1 MTTALIQSFVLF
13 ALMFIGY
20 ILGKLKVITNFKE
33 LSRLVVDLTLPALI
47 LVSMQKEYSHDTAS
61 RAFSMLA
68 ISGAVY
74 AGALLLSYFLPLLYK
89 KVTEQERGVHRFA
102 MSFSNVGF
110 MGFPIAAAFL
120 GSESLFDVS
129 MYNIPFQILAFSIG
143 VLFIAPHK
151 SKKSILSKKLLVNP
165 AIMSAL
171 VGFILFLLQIKIPS
185 PLFTVCSML
194 GETTTP
200 LAMLIIGGILS
211 QSNIKQALSN
221 PHIWLTTLYRL
232 ALFPLMLYGICI
244 LLGIKAYAVPV
255 LIAAMPVAANTSM
268 LAEVYGGD
276 SAVASGLVMLS
287 TLLST
292 VTIPLIAILLTA

>member
-1 MTTALIQSFVLF
+1 MITALIQSLLLF
-13 ALMFIGY
+13 MVILVGY
-20 ILGKLKVITNFKE
+20 TAGKRKIITNFGE
-33 LSRLVVDLTLPALI
+33 LSRLVVDITLPALI
-47 LVSMQKEYSHDTAS
+47 LVSMQKEFSHETAS
-61 RAFSMLA
+61 RAFTMLG
-68 ISGAVY
+68 ISAAVY
-74 AGALLLSYFLPLLYK
+74 AGALLLSFFLPLLYK
-89 KVTEQERGVHRFA
+89 KITPQERGVHRFA

-120 GSESLFDVS
+120 GNESLFDVS
-129 MYNIPFQILAFSIG
+129 IYNIPFQILAFSIG

-151 SKKSILSKKLLVNP
+151 TTTGLLSKKILMNP

-171 VGFILFLLQIKIPS
+171 IGFILFMFQIKIPL
-185 PLFTVCSML
+185 PLFTLFTML

-211 QSNIKQALSN
+211 QSNIWQALHN
-221 PHIWLTTLYRL
+221 THIWLTTLYRL
-232 ALFPLMLYGICI
+232 VLFPLMLYGIFI
-244 LLGIKAYAVPV
+244 FLKVDSYAVPV

-292 VTIPLIAILLTA
+292 VTIPLLAILLTA

>member
-1 MTTALIQSFVLF
+1 MTTALIQSLILF
-13 ALMFIGY
+13 MLMLIGY
-20 ILGKLKVITNFKE
+20 AIGKLKIITNFRE

-47 LVSMQKEYSHDTAS
+47 IVSMQKEFSPDTAS
-61 RAFSMLA
+61 RAFSMLG
-68 ISGAVY
+68 ISAAVY
-74 AGALLLSYFLPLLYK
+74 ACALLLSYFLPLLYK
-89 KVTEQERGVHRFA
+89 KVTAQERGVHRFA

-129 MYNIPFQILAFSIG
+129 IYNIPFQVLAFSIG
-143 VLFIAPHK
+143 VWFIAPHK
-151 SKKSILSKKLLVNP
+151 TSTGLLSKKLLLNP

-171 VGFILFLLQIKIPS
+171 IGFILFMFQIKVPS
-185 PLFTVCSML
+185 PLFTLFTML

-211 QSNIKQALSN
+211 QSNIKQALRN
-221 PHIWLTTLYRL
+221 PYIWLTTLYRL
-232 ALFPLMLYGICI
+232 VVFPLMLYGIFVF
-244 LLGIKAYAVPV
+244 LGIKSYAVPV

-287 TLLST
+287 TLLSA
-292 VTIPLIAILLTA
+292 VTIPILAVLLTA